1 MPPLH
6 YPTKPFFFMIARY
19 PGATPPEWILP
30 QNLQPPKSKIG
41 ANDERMSCRMRYA
54 QTLRSVAPMILAT
67 GYTPKARCMGMTY

>member
-41 ANDERMSCRMRYA
+41 ANDDRVSCKMRYA
-54 QTLRSVAPMILAT
+54 QTIRAAAPMVEAR
-67 GYTPKARCMGMTY
+67 GYTPLPRCMGMTY